1 MLHGMSAART
11 PPPSADPALVG
22 PGSYGELARMHG
34 ERSRLAALGTVDA
47 VLEAALSAPLDDR
60 AEIVGR

>member
-1 MLHGMSAART
+1 
-11 PPPSADPALVG
+11 
-22 PGSYGELARMHG
+22 MHG